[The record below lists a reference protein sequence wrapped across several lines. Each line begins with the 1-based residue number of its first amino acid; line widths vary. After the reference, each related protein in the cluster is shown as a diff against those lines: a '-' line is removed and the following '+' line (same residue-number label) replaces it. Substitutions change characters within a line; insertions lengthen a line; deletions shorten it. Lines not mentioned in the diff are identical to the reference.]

1 MVGEAKQDL
10 KKQLEAVLF
19 SAGRKMAVD
28 ELARLCRTG
37 PATVQQQLQELKNEY
52 ESKDSSLLLMDE
64 SDGWKLTVKEQYT
77 QVVQKIVADTEL
89 SRTMIE
95 TLAVIA
101 WKAPV
106 LQSNV
111 IKIRT
116 NKAYDHIAVLEKS
129 GFITRE
135 RHGRS
140 QMIKLTERFYKYF
153 DVKTPEEVK
162 EKFKGLSEA
171 VENSPQSPPQPEH
184 DLFTEKG
191 QSKNDQKP
199 QPEPEAVAGDS
210 ENVPS

>member
-1 MVGEAKQDL
+1 MVVEAKNDL

-19 SAGRKMAVD
+19 AAGRKMAVD
-28 ELARLCRTG
+28 ELARLCRTV
-37 PATVQQQLQELKNEY
+37 PATVLQQLQELKNEY

-171 VENSPQSPPQPEH
+171 VETSPPSPS
-184 DLFTEKG
+184 
-191 QSKNDQKP
+191 QSEP
-199 QPEPEAVAGDS
+199 QATPTVAGES